1 MDENKIITY
10 QSDTISNQID
20 VIIEDEMVWLNRNQI
35 AILFDRDIK
44 TIGKHINNA
53 LKEELSD
60 VSVVANFA
68 TTAKDGKI
76 YQVAHYNLDM
86 ILSIGYRVKS
96 SRGVEFRKWS
106 NTVLR
111 SYLLKGY
118 ALQNRVETIEKKLYE
133 HQNKIEQ
140 LLNTNLP
147 LQQGIFFDGQLFDA
161 YVFVSDLVKSA
172 QKTIVLI
179 DNYVDETV
187 LVLLSKR
194 KPNVKATVYTEKI
207 TPQFQQDINKY
218 NAQYEPVNVVIEK
231 KSHDRFLIIDETQVY
246 HIGASIKD
254 LGKRWFAFSKLHID
268 AATIL
273 SKLY

>member
-1 MDENKIITY
+1 MDENIIITY

-60 VSVVANFA
+60 VLVVANFA

-172 QKTIVLI
+172 QK
-179 DNYVDETV
+179 NNCAY
-187 LVLLSKR
+187 
-194 KPNVKATVYTEKI
+194 
-207 TPQFQQDINKY
+207 
-218 NAQYEPVNVVIEK
+218 
-231 KSHDRFLIIDETQVY
+231 
-246 HIGASIKD
+246 G
-254 LGKRWFAFSKLHID
+254 
-268 AATIL
+268 
-273 SKLY
+273 

>member
-20 VIIEDEMVWLNRNQI
+20 VIIEDEMLWLNRNQI

>member
-1 MDENKIITY
+1 
-10 QSDTISNQID
+10 
-20 VIIEDEMVWLNRNQI
+20 MVKYRNQI
-35 AILFDRDIK
+35 AILFDRDVK

-179 DNYVDETV
+179 DNYVDEMV

-218 NAQYEPVNVVIEK
+218 NAQYEPVSVVIEK